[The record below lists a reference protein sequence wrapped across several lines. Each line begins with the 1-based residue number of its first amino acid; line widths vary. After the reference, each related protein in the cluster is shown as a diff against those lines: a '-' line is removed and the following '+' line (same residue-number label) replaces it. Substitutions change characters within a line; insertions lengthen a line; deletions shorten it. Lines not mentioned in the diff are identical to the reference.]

1 MKGEG
6 IDAGFGEH
14 DWICNKDK
22 KRTDAIFNNLNPVDG
37 KISGSSKKL
46 KLYNQNTFYK

>member
-14 DWICNKDK
+14 DWICNRDK
-22 KRTDAIFNNLNPVDG
+22 SRTDAIFNALGPVEG
-37 KISGSSKKL
+37 RISGASKSKMSFNL
-46 KLYNQNTFYK
+46 ELN